1 MQPKIYF
8 ESQKGCDVK
17 QQTMVQITIEKE
29 KRIIS
34 VRNVRGV
41 KVKKCCASCAFKD
54 YDAEGERICKMWGGV
69 EVGAKDRC
77 KLWQM
82 SDGMKNAG
90 RFKGVVRDIVT
101 KEIVI
106 G

>member
-1 MQPKIYF
+1 
-8 ESQKGCDVK
+8 
-17 QQTMVQITIEKE
+17 MVQITIEKE
-29 KRIIS
+29 KRIVS

-54 YDAEGERICKMWGGV
+54 YDSEGERICKMWGGV
-69 EVGAKDRC
+69 EVGSKDRC